1 MRRPTLLGTLSAF
14 PVFVGLT
21 LGKVRTVV
29 DHYEGKMADA
39 VGSRNIW
46 DSLDRLQSNSG
57 ESPKSDESRSR

>member
-1 MRRPTLLGTLSAF
+1 MRRPTLIGTLSAF
-14 PVFVGLT
+14 PLVVGLT

-29 DHYEGKMADA
+29 DHYEEKMTDA

-57 ESPKSDESRSR
+57 ESSKSDESRSR